1 MVFDSQS
8 LLCDPYVA
16 LSAAASSTTRLGLG
30 IGVSNSI
37 TRHPAVTASAIAS
50 VQELSGGR
58 AVLGLGRGNSSL
70 AYLGAGPATLTE
82 FARQVRQIRQYLSG
96 EGVDVADIDLT
107 SEDTNRY
114 ESIRT
119 GARPQTSRLEW
130 LDPSIAPAALEVA
143 ATGPKVMA
151 IGATYGDRVSVA
163 VGADPDKLA
172 WAAETIRSQTP
183 QARSAAGE
191 APRLTAYVSLAVHEE
206 ISRACELASPEVAM
220 HAHIMAFQKSRQCP
234 LQPGE
239 EDVISRAAEVYDMT
253 RHGDYGPQTDALT
266 ETFIKN
272 NAVVGNVDHCVTK
285 LRRIADL
292 GYDRIVVM
300 MPLRAGD
307 ELATLFNCV
316 ERDLLPQIK
325 E

>member
-16 LSAAASSTTRLGLG
+16 LSAAAPATTQLGLG
-30 IGVSNSI
+30 IGVSNGI

-50 VQELSGGR
+50 LQELSGGR

-82 FARQVRQIRQYLSG
+82 FERQVRQIRQYLSG
-96 EGVDVADIDLT
+96 EGVDLADISAT
-107 SEDTNRY
+107 IEETTAY

-130 LDPSIAPAALEVA
+130 LNPSLAPAVLEVA

-151 IGATYGDRVSVA
+151 IGATYGDRVSVS

-172 WAAETIRSQTP
+172 WAAEAIQSQTP
-183 QARSAAGE
+183 QSCSVEGE
-191 APRLTAYVSLAVHEE
+191 APGLTAYVSVAVHEE
-206 ISRACELASPEVAM
+206 ISRACELAAPEVAM
-220 HAHIMAFQKSRQCP
+220 HAHIMAFQRNRQCP
-234 LQPGE
+234 LRAGE
-239 EDVISRAAEVYDMT
+239 QDVISRVAEAYDMT
-253 RHGDYGPQTDALT
+253 QHGNYGPQTDALT
-266 ETFIKN
+266 ETFIRN
-272 NAVVGNVDHCVTK
+272 NAVVGSIDTCVLK
-285 LRRIADL
+285 LRQIADL
-292 GYDRIVVM
+292 GFDRIVIM

-307 ELATLFNCV
+307 ELTRLFCRV
-316 ERDLLPQIK
+316 EQDVLPQL
-325 E
+325 